1 MDAVWYHIQTLS
13 AQTLNVRAR
22 DKWYKLWQIK
32 NRFEIS
38 CTYNMKNVQTKKK
51 SSFEK
56 VISCDNWNA
65 NQKEIITIKLDDYL
79 NDCEMIVFI
88 F

>member
-1 MDAVWYHIQTLS
+1 MS
-13 AQTLNVRAR
+13 EP
-22 DKWYKLWQIK
+22 
-32 NRFEIS
+32 EIS
-38 CTYNMKNVQTKKK
+38 DINYDKLKIDLKFPAHIIWKMFKQKK